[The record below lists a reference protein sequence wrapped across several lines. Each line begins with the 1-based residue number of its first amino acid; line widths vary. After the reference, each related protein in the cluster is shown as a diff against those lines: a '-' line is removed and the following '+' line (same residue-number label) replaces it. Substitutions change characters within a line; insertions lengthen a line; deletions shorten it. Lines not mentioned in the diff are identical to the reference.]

1 MSSQESRRPGNGED
15 VAAAGKERLH
25 HLDALRGLAALG
37 VAIHH
42 SLYAFKGIP
51 INEILRGLLG
61 DVPVIFFFL
70 LSGFVLSRSLMKGGR
85 GDNDTLGANGILGY
99 NVRRVFRLYPAV
111 VAALIFSA
119 IAARFYLQPAAWTPA
134 TDWLRYFIKSAA
146 SLDTLR
152 DYANALAFKDTR
164 LDNPLWTIKI
174 EFVCSFLLPF
184 LLLSLRSF
192 PILIMPAGALLAFY
206 MGVMPT
212 SYPPLYLFAFYM
224 GFLVERYTPALRQI
238 PVKLTQWILFFGVL
252 QLIFAVQGLFNW
264 AGETIVLAGML
275 AVLVPCNWPR
285 MKDFLQTPI
294 LQFLGRISFSFY
306 LLHIPVFFLCWG
318 FLQTRLPGVLCLPR
332 PILPAVIILLLSV
345 VLTAGLAALFE
356 KTVERP
362 FNRMGH
368 RLANRWFSI
377 A

>member
-1 MSSQESRRPGNGED
+1 VSSEKSRSHGIGNSI
-15 VAAAGKERLH
+15 AQAGQDTRLH

-51 INEILRGLLG
+51 INEYVRGLFG
-61 DVPVIFFFL
+61 DAPVIFFFL
-70 LSGFVLSRSLMKGGR
+70 LSGFVLSRSLNK
-85 GDNDTLGANGILGY
+85 GDNLTLKGILGY
-99 NVRRVFRLYPAV
+99 NVRRVFRLYPV
-111 VAALIFSA
+111 VVVALIFSA
-119 IAARFYLQPAAWTPA
+119 IAARFYVLPAGWTPA
-134 TDWLRYFIKSAA
+134 TEWLQYFIKSAS

-184 LLLSLRSF
+184 LVLALRQM
-192 PILIMPAGALLAFY
+192 PALIMPSGALLAFY

-224 GFLVERYTPALRQI
+224 GYLVERYAQVLRQM
-238 PVKLTQWILFFGVL
+238 PVRLAQWILFFCGL

-264 AGETIVLAGML
+264 AGETIVLGGVL
-275 AVLVPCNWPR
+275 AVMVPCNWPR
-285 MKDFLQTPI
+285 LKAFLLTPL

-306 LLHIPVFFLCWG
+306 LLHIPVFFLCWA
-318 FLQTRLPGVLCLPR
+318 FLQTRLPGLLCARQEAIP
-332 PILPAVIILLLSV
+332 VTVILLLSLG
-345 VLTAGLAALFE
+345 LTAGLAAICE
-356 KTVERP
+356 RIVEQP
-362 FNRMGH
+362 FNKIGH
-368 RLANRWFSI
+368 RLAGRWFRI
-377 A
+377 P